1 MPKSNKRSTTQTSQ
15 SRSKVSTT
23 RQTPDIASRRET
35 TEGIFALSV
44 ARKRRLL
51 YLGIGV
57 LVILSVTGGLFAAF
71 KSGSKASNPTGGS
84 GPTYV
89 VGSPGPG
96 VIAPPVK
103 LPITSGGT
111 FDLAAY
117 RGQRV
122 LLYFQEGV
130 TCQPCW
136 TQLQAI
142 DVNLNSFKKLGIS
155 DVASIAIDPVSALA
169 TTAKSYNITTS
180 VLVDPTGQV
189 SYAYHANNFGMMNG
203 SEDGHSFVLVGRSGK
218 ILWRA
223 DFGGPPHYTMYVP
236 VNNLLTDLRTAL
248 SGASS

>member
-1 MPKSNKRSTTQTSQ
+1 MPKSNKHNAIQAPQPRSKRSTA
-15 SRSKVSTT
+15 
-23 RQTPDIASRRET
+23 RQMPCPASRRES
-35 TEGIFALSV
+35 EDISAVS
-44 ARKRRLL
+44 ARRNRRLL
-51 YLGIGV
+51 HLGVGALV
-57 LVILSVTGGLFAAF
+57 LLGAVAGLFVAF
-71 KSGSKASNPTGGS
+71 KSGAKASNPTGGS

-96 VIAPPVK
+96 TVAPPLQ
-103 LPITSGGT
+103 LPSTSSGT

-142 DVNLNSFKKLGIS
+142 DANLNLFKTLGIS
-155 DVASIAIDPVSALA
+155 HIESIAIDPVSALA
-169 TTAKSYNITTS
+169 STAKSYSISTT
-180 VLVDPTGQV
+180 VLADPTGRV
-189 SYAYHANNFGMMNG
+189 SSSYHANNFGMMNG
-203 SEDGHSFVLVGRSGK
+203 SEDGHSFILVGRSGK
-218 ILWRA
+218 IRWRA

-236 VNNLLTDLRTAL
+236 VNNLMTDMRAAL

>member
-1 MPKSNKRSTTQTSQ
+1 MPKSNKRSTTQISQ
-15 SRSKVSTT
+15 SRSKGSTT
-23 RQTPDIASRRET
+23 RQTSDLARRRET
-35 TEGIFALSV
+35 AEGISALSV

-57 LVILSVTGGLFAAF
+57 IVVVGVIGGLFAAF

-84 GPTYV
+84 GLTYI

-96 VIAPPVK
+96 VVAPPVK

-142 DVNLNSFKKLGIS
+142 DANLSLFKTLGIS
-155 DVASIAIDPVSALA
+155 HIESISIDPISALA
-169 TTAKSYNITTS
+169 TTAKSYNITTT
-180 VLVDPTGQV
+180 VLADPTGQV
-189 SYAYHANNFGMMNG
+189 SYGYHANNFGMMNG
-203 SEDGHSFVLVGRSGK
+203 SEDGHSFILVGRSGK

-236 VNNLLTDLRTAL
+236 VNNLLTDLKTAL